1 MSPDRVAVPMRRGWI
16 LVFRVLGAPGSS
28 VQRVAGVP
36 VLLLRLFGLLC
47 LVTCTSGDSQ
57 KDTSSAASET
67 ETTGE
72 ANPDD
77 GGPEDEGPNTDHFM
91 EIKARVQVEL
101 YTTNEAGGREF
112 LSWDDAV
119 GPVGEFPFGSV
130 FVAAYRPDDE
140 GREDYFDQ
148 HTVTRPRVTGDM
160 YKLDIDPEAVD
171 AVNIYATLDVRGDGV
186 VGSNE
191 PMGIH
196 PDPIP
201 VEAYG
206 SLTDA
211 NVVILVDWDRWGPG
225 GWGWQDVGGYTPPV
239 DTDGD
244 GIPDAV
250 PPGGCDLV
258 AIAGDVE
265 ITVPYEGGNGMVM
278 LLDNAGGGPYQ
289 QKEFTPIPTG
299 SGATAEYNMG
309 VCVNA
314 GPMQIVAAYDSNG
327 NGLVDPADLW
337 GAYISEPGQNG
348 NPLVIEDY
356 RREDVHVE
364 IPIGGGG
371 PAVSVVPF
379 VRLSGIAYPEAVPRF
394 SDLATDGGEG
404 LALHV
409 VALKYPPTPDFNVS
423 AFEEDAYDAKVWDSD
438 TLGDEESVDWDL
450 VVPANTIVY
459 LLAFVDADGDGL
471 VNEERE
477 PVAYGGVGGAAAL
490 STGDEGHAGIGLRL
504 RVVED

>member
-1 MSPDRVAVPMRRGWI
+1 MS
-16 LVFRVLGAPGSS
+16 
-28 VQRVAGVP
+28 
-36 VLLLRLFGLLC
+36 LRWFGLLC
-47 LVTCTSGDSQ
+47 LVACTSAEKQSDSG
-57 KDTSSAASET
+57 SPAASNGASAGAVADG
-67 ETTGE
+67 TGAAGEE
-72 ANPDD
+72 AENI
-77 GGPEDEGPNTDHFM
+77 DHYM
-91 EIKARVQVEL
+91 QVRARVQVEL
-101 YTTNEAGGREF
+101 YTTNESGGREF

-130 FVAAYRPDDE
+130 FVAAYRPEDE
-140 GREDYFDQ
+140 GLESYFDQ
-148 HTVTRPRVTGDM
+148 HTVTRPRVTGDV
-160 YKLDIDPEAVD
+160 YRLDVDPEAAD
-171 AVNIYATLDVRGDGV
+171 SINIYATLDVRGDGV
-186 VGSNE
+186 VGSAE

-196 PDPIP
+196 PDPIA

-206 SLTDA
+206 EVTDA
-211 NVVILVDWDRWGPG
+211 DVVILVDWDRWGPG
-225 GWGWQDVGGYTPPV
+225 GWGWQDVGGYSPPV

-258 AIAGDVE
+258 AVAGDVN

-289 QKEFTPIPTG
+289 QKEFTPVPTG
-299 SGATAEYNMG
+299 SGAVADYAMG
-309 VCVNA
+309 VCVDA

-337 GAYISEPGQNG
+337 GAYVSDPGQSG
-348 NPLVIEDY
+348 NPLIIEDY
-356 RREDVHVE
+356 RLDDVNVE

-379 VRLSGIAYPEAVPRF
+379 VNLSGVAYPEALPTFGEFR
-394 SDLATDGGEG
+394 TEDGDG

-409 VALKYPPTPDFNVS
+409 VALKYPPTPDFDVN
-423 AFEEDAYDAKVWDSD
+423 AFEEDAYDAITWDSD
-438 TLGDEESVDWDL
+438 ALGDLESVDWNL

-490 STGDEGHAGIGLRL
+490 STGDDGHEGIGLRL
-504 RVVED
+504 RVVEE